1 INMII
6 NTNRPAD
13 ILEGT
18 CECVAG
24 NGPRAACKHSAALS
38 FALLNYDQ
46 NKLYEAYTQRLQQWH
61 QPTRK
66 SSNPVPLP
74 DIRFTS
80 LGHNRNEEK
89 NLKYSQFLADCT

>member
-1 INMII
+1 MII

-61 QPTRK
+61 
-66 SSNPVPLP
+66 
-74 DIRFTS
+74 
-80 LGHNRNEEK
+80 
-89 NLKYSQFLADCT
+89 